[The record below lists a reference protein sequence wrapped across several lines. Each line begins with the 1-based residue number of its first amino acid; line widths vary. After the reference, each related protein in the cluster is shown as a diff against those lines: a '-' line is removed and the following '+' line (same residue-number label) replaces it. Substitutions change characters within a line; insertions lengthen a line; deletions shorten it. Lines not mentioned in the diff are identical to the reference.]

1 MYSQK
6 NNNNKKTEV
15 HNEIDYY
22 RSFACNYNDS
32 GKSLITVYNDI
43 YKSLVEPMFNDGYSE
58 TECVK
63 LISDICRTQELPAI
77 VKKQLTNAYLV
88 LKMNSSCL
96 FQDMHPY
103 AVDMVSGKIKLDEK
117 SIARYFKDNHLVY
130 TNEMF
135 RQYDSGRYT
144 PIDERDIREMLTN
157 IIDFNLVSSALIT
170 SVLEVIKDICFIPF
184 SDGNGNPIFDAD
196 PDIINCQNGLFDLK
210 TGTLKSHTPD
220 YLSTIQFPF
229 CFIEDG
235 NESCPLFDAF
245 LNSALNYDPEQIR
258 LIWQMMGYF
267 LASNQKA
274 KKAFIIEGPTN
285 TGKSTLVNAIIRCI
299 VGENNFSSV
308 DWQDLDKDFMLSSL
322 LGKALNV
329 ADDLPTGCLKENGKF
344 KTITGNGP
352 IVIKIK
358 YKPNLTTRLTTKF
371 LFTCNQLPLN
381 LSDKSSAFYDRL
393 ILIEFSNQV
402 APSEIDRELV
412 DKITLEKDAI
422 FTKAIL
428 SLLELK
434 DNNYIFPE
442 KDINENAKQKY
453 KELSDPI
460 TAYISDFFDRDDS
473 CCYPCAA
480 AYELFDLICSDSNS
494 KPCSR
499 HDFKQRLKSM
509 GIDERRNGDDRLM
522 TYTGLKLS
530 DEKIDEYCSGRDFNV
545 GNSLRRYLSFN
556 RTVHKETHLIDEPNP
571 VSDDDG
577 ELPFQL

>member
-6 NNNNKKTEV
+6 NNNSKTEV

-77 VKKQLTNAYLV
+77 IKKQLINAYIV
-88 LKMNSSCL
+88 LKMNSICL

-103 AVDMVSGKIKLDEK
+103 AVDMVSGKIKLNEK

-170 SVLEVIKDICFIPF
+170 SVLEVIKDICYVPF
-184 SDGNGNPIFDAD
+184 SDENGNPNFDAD
-196 PDIINCQNGLFDLK
+196 PDIINCINGLFDLK
-210 TGTLKSHTPD
+210 TGTLKPHTPD
-220 YLSTIQFPF
+220 YLSIVQFPF
-229 CFIEDG
+229 CYEKDG
-235 NESCPLFDAF
+235 NVSSPIFDSF
-245 LNSALNYDPEQIR
+245 LSSALNDDADQIT
-258 LIWQMMGYF
+258 LIWQMMGYL

-285 TGKSTLVNAIIRCI
+285 TGKTTLVNVIIRCI
-299 VGENNFSSV
+299 VGENNYSSV
-308 DWQDLDKDFMLSSL
+308 AWQDLDKDFMLACL
-322 LGKALNV
+322 LGKPLNC
-329 ADDLPTGCLKENGKF
+329 ADDLPTGCLKENGIF
-344 KTITGNGP
+344 KSITGNGP
-352 IVIKIK
+352 VVIKIK
-358 YKPNLTTRLTTKF
+358 YRPNITTRLTTKF
-371 LFTCNQLPLN
+371 LFTCNQLPIN
-381 LSDKSSAFYDRL
+381 MSDKSSAFYDRL
-393 ILIEFSNQV
+393 ILIEFKNQIN
-402 APSEIDRELV
+402 PCEIDRALV
-412 DKITLEKDAI
+412 DKISLEKDAI

-434 DNNYIFPE
+434 ENNYLFPE
-442 KDINENAKQKY
+442 KEKNEAAKQNFR
-453 KELSDPI
+453 ELSDPV
-460 TAYISDFFDRDDS
+460 TAFISDFFDRENN

-480 AYELFDLICSDSNS
+480 TYELYDLICNDSNVR
-494 KPCSR
+494 PCSR
-499 HDFKQRLKSM
+499 HEFKLCLKSL
-509 GIDERRNGDDRLM
+509 GIDERRSGDDRLM
-522 TYTGLKLS
+522 SYTGLKLS
-530 DEKIDEYCSGRDFNV
+530 EEKIEKYSSGRECTV
-545 GNSLRRYLSFN
+545 ETSLRKYLSFN
-556 RTVHKETHLIDEPNP
+556 REMHKETRLIDESDTN
-571 VSDDDG
+571 SDDDN
-577 ELPFQL
+577 ELPFQI